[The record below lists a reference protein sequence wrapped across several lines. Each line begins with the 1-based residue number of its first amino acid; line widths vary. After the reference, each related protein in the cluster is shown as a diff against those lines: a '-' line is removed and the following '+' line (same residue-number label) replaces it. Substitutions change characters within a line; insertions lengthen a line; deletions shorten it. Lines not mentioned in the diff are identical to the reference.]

1 MKSYIDWLEKIQSLT
16 SRVVKPDLFK
26 TKEVLDQICHFS
38 SNTKVIVVTGTNGK
52 GSTIELI
59 TQMLLNN
66 GKKVGTYTSPHLFE
80 FNERIRVNGIKVT
93 EEEIVEEFESIEKH
107 KGRHELTFFEY
118 STLAAL
124 SIFSKKDLDYLV
136 LEVGI
141 GGRLDTVNIMNADIS
156 IVTNID
162 LDHQKWLGD
171 DVDSI
176 GKEKS
181 GIFRKKKPV
190 VLGSNM
196 PLSVFETAKELSC
209 PTYVLG
215 NEFSIQK
222 QGLIVEYKGA
232 KNSHRSTSFSLRED
246 YVYLDNL
253 AIAITTLDLLG
264 ENINFNFL
272 KITEQSKLPGRC
284 EFFEDRYLMDVSHNP
299 SSVSF
304 LKNYLTTSLFDGK
317 RIFAVLGVN
326 EEKDVHGMIREL
338 EDRVSEWFIAEPKMS
353 QPLKKENISQI
364 LCKTGSKFTLCDGV
378 SEAFVKADS
387 FADKDAIVLVFGSF
401 FTVNEAY
408 FHLKKI
414 RQAS

>member
-16 SRVVKPDLFK
+16 SRIVKPDLFK

-196 PLSVFETAKELSC
+196 PLSVFETCLL
-209 PTYVLG
+209 Y
-215 NEFSIQK
+215 
-222 QGLIVEYKGA
+222 
-232 KNSHRSTSFSLRED
+232 TSD
-246 YVYLDNL
+246 
-253 AIAITTLDLLG
+253 A
-264 ENINFNFL
+264 
-272 KITEQSKLPGRC
+272 
-284 EFFEDRYLMDVSHNP
+284 
-299 SSVSF
+299 
-304 LKNYLTTSLFDGK
+304 
-317 RIFAVLGVN
+317 
-326 EEKDVHGMIREL
+326 
-338 EDRVSEWFIAEPKMS
+338 
-353 QPLKKENISQI
+353 
-364 LCKTGSKFTLCDGV
+364 
-378 SEAFVKADS
+378 AD
-387 FADKDAIVLVFGSF
+387 
-401 FTVNEAY
+401 E
-408 FHLKKI
+408 
-414 RQAS
+414 